1 MNYWLHRISHE
12 AEISWP
18 LLEEGILTIGFS
30 DLSDSDFL
38 SKAKVAQQVT
48 DLNSV
53 VKKAYGRLLRSRHSL
68 WRFLKE
74 MQVGDQVLVPRP
86 RIFSVY
92 VIKGKPK
99 LIADIDSNLVARL
112 RTWNNAKVTIKGGRL
127 VTVDGGID
135 IDLGFYREVEVYQT
149 EGKEAKNIDRSSY
162 TDAPL
167 TARMKIRNTNADISD
182 LKPNLEKTLEA
193 YKNNQPLNFR
203 SDAMKWL
210 APEIWRMIHSRLTPD
225 KFEKLLESYFKRIGA
240 NDVTIPP
247 RNQRGKDGDADIIAS
262 FDRIKVTIYIQAKFH
277 KPNTTTDKWAV
288 QQIVD
293 YKDWRK
299 RMDNRS
305 DEHNLCWVVSTCDE
319 FTEEC
324 KQLAR
329 ANGVVLINGIE
340 FAEMLLDAGIEGFE
354 I

>member
-18 LLEEGILTIGFS
+18 LLEKGILTIGFS
-30 DLSDSDFL
+30 DLIDSDFL
-38 SKAKVAQQVT
+38 RKAEAAQQVE
-48 DLNSV
+48 DLDSA
-53 VKKAYGRLLRSRHSL
+53 VKDAYGRLLRSRHSL

-74 MQVGDQVLVPRP
+74 MQIGDLVLVPSP
-86 RIFSVY
+86 RTFSVY
-92 VIKGKPK
+92 IIKGKPK

-112 RTWNNAKVTIKGGRL
+112 RTLNNAKVRIERGRL
-127 VTVDGGID
+127 VTDNGI

-149 EGKEAKNIDRSSY
+149 EGKEARDIDRSGY
-162 TDAPL
+162 ADAPL
-167 TARMKIRNTNADISD
+167 TARMKIYNTNADISG
-182 LKPNLEKTLEA
+182 LKRNLEKTLED

-203 SDAMKWL
+203 SDAMKGL
-210 APEIWRMIHSRLTPD
+210 APDLWRMIRNRLSPD

-247 RNQRGKDGDADIIAS
+247 KNQRGKEGDADIIAS
-262 FDRIKVTIYIQAKFH
+262 FNHIKVTIYIQAKFH
-277 KPNTTTDKWAV
+277 KPNNPTNKWAV
-288 QQIVD
+288 RQIVD
-293 YKDWRK
+293 YKDWKERV
-299 RMDNRS
+299 DNRS

-324 KQLAR
+324 KRLAR
-329 ANGVVLINGIE
+329 ANGVLLINGVK